1 MASFLDSLFGT
12 PPAGQVAP
20 PQQVNYSSVPTLQYD
35 ASQINPTQTSMLG
48 GISNLGQYNI
58 FGQNMPL
65 AENIGAGMI
74 NDPNAML
81 MTGAAPTAAGMGMG
95 AGVGAY
101 GAGSNLLSYMNP
113 IMQQAMDPQSQLYNY
128 LFNQNQQQA
137 QAVNQM
143 SGVGGTP
150 YGAGVVDQANQLFN
164 MNWQNQQLNR
174 LLSGAQGAGAVGQ
187 TGAALQAGAPGTFMG
202 GASIPYMTSQGI
214 GAGQLGTL
222 ANLGQYGINAAQIP
236 GQQIAGWQQSLPIML
251 GAQQQAFNQPFSELG
266 ATWQENMGLANFQLQ
281 QAQAAAQESA
291 AAWGGI
297 GLLVGAGLG
306 AFGGPAGMALG
317 SQIGS
322 RIGGGGGSG
331 VSTGVGGQAGIGST
345 SLPWGWNFP
354 GSPFGSK

>member
-101 GAGSNLLSYMNP
+101 GAGSNLLNYMNP

-202 GASIPYMTSQGI
+202 GASIPYMTDNSVPSPTSGST
-214 GAGQLGTL
+214 GSTLRKYRDSRSPAGNNRCRSCS
-222 ANLGQYGINAAQIP
+222 APSSRPSINRSPSSGRP
-236 GQQIAGWQQSLPIML
+236 GRRTWDLRTSN
-251 GAQQQAFNQPFSELG
+251 FNRHRPRHRRAPRPGEASARWSAPASAL
-266 ATWQENMGLANFQLQ
+266 
-281 QAQAAAQESA
+281 SA
-291 AAWGGI
+291 ALPAWRS
-297 GLLVGAGLG
+297 ARRS
-306 AFGGPAGMALG
+306 ARG
-317 SQIGS
+317 S
-322 RIGGGGGSG
+322 
-331 VSTGVGGQAGIGST
+331 VAVEV
-345 SLPWGWNFP
+345 P
-354 GSPFGSK
+354 GSAPELAGRPA